1 MEHQKP
7 PPPQGKTRP
16 PPAPPRVSQRNRRL
30 PPLNLF
36 RAFEA
41 AARHS
46 SFTIAAE
53 ELLVT
58 QSAIS
63 QQIRQLEEF
72 LDVRLFRRLPRGL
85 ELTREGTALRATV
98 SEALN
103 MMARAC
109 SKLSDPSAPAVLCVN
124 AAPAFASSWLAP
136 RLKGFMEQ
144 NPNIKVTLLASSDP
158 VAFNRQDIDVAIRW
172 GKGTWENMH
181 AEKIV
186 DEALIPVCSP
196 SLFKHHQSISHDE
209 LAGHTLLQVLNQPD
223 WTAWLEKSGLSGKPF
238 RDTLYFSDAN
248 LMIAA
253 AVQGQGICFTTL
265 LLAHGELVSGRLARL
280 SDIEVETDEGYYFLC
295 SSDMVHKS
303 KIAAFREWLMTE
315 AAHTVEEGDRLTR
328 FTSSTHATEP

>member
-7 PPPQGKTRP
+7 PASRTSAGTS
-16 PPAPPRVSQRNRRL
+16 PAPARRQRTRRL

-46 SFTIAAE
+46 SFTLAAE

-58 QSAIS
+58 QSAVS

-85 ELTREGTALRATV
+85 ELTREGTALCATV

-109 SKLSDPSAPAVLCVN
+109 SKLSDPAAPAVLCVN
-124 AAPAFASSWLAP
+124 AAPALASTWLAP
-136 RLKGFMEQ
+136 RLKSFMEH
-144 NPNIKVTLLASSDP
+144 NPNIRVTLLASSDP
-158 VAFNRQDIDVAIRW
+158 VAFSRQDIDVAIRW
-172 GKGTWENMH
+172 GRGAFENMH
-181 AEKIV
+181 AEKIA

-196 SLFKHHQSISHDE
+196 SLFKDGQGSISPDE

-223 WTAWLEKSGLSGKPF
+223 WTAWLEKSGMIRTPF
-238 RDTLYFSDAN
+238 QDTLYFSDAN

-265 LLAHGELVSGRLARL
+265 LLAHGELVSGRLVRL
-280 SDIEVETDEGYYFLC
+280 SEIEVEIDEGYYFLC

-303 KIAAFREWLMTE
+303 KIAAFREWLMAE
-315 AAHTVEEGDRLTR
+315 AAQTVEEGRRLTCR
-328 FTSSTHATEP
+328 ASRGVKP